1 MSKDILGMYGPEAKS
16 GSRAKCGG
24 DMTGMVKPLPYKEPV
39 GPKGIMGNQRPGLGG
54 TNHGNCGTQGK
65 R

>member
-1 MSKDILGMYGPEAKS
+1 MAKDILSMYGSDARS

-24 DMTGMVKPLPYKEPV
+24 DMTDCVKDVRKYRPPV
-39 GPKGIMGNQRPGLGG
+39 GPTNQMQNSPGIHG

>member
-1 MSKDILGMYGPEAKS
+1 MKDILSMYGPDTRTRGA
-16 GSRAKCGG
+16 SRTTCGG
-24 DMTGMVKPLPYKEPV
+24 DMTDCVKPLPYKPPV
-39 GPKGIMGNQRPGLGG
+39 GPTNMMQKGPGIHG

>member
-1 MSKDILGMYGPEAKS
+1 MSDGKPHD
-16 GSRAKCGG
+16 GG
-24 DMTGMVKPLPYKEPV
+24 KIDPKPTSYSPPQ
-39 GPKGIMGNQRPGLGG
+39 GPKSINDPKTPGLHG